1 MAWEAED
8 ADATNNLQTRITSM
22 TPKIFAQKALHI
34 FASGLSMTA
43 QRLPFLKTLTPLLT
57 AGPGGQFA
65 APLVVSFI
73 GIDTLSGASPTVSTT
88 GGSTNPATANVGETF
103 VWLFRT
109 NGETAKSYDIST
121 LPPGLTYTFGS
132 PVSSIT
138 GTPTTG
144 GSFAIQIVGWEDR
157 NQRGK
162 NTPTYTFDLTVN
174 QPATPLEIW
183 TESFWADSYL
193 SNPDISGPNADP
205 DHDGIENLLEFV
217 FNLDPTKKETFP
229 GTFGTDPLDE
239 AFLTYTLPFNTDAG
253 EMIKFQESSTLKNG
267 EWTDIDP
274 ATSEAKI
281 TSTASSISLKIPKAS
296 ASRKMIRVVARV
308 SG

>member
-1 MAWEAED
+1 
-8 ADATNNLQTRITSM
+8 M
-22 TPKIFAQKALHI
+22 TYKIYAQKTLHI
-34 FASGLSMTA
+34 FASGLTMAA

-73 GIDTLSGASPTVSTT
+73 GVDTLSGASPTVSTT
-88 GGSTNPATANVGETF
+88 GTSTNPATANVGETF

-109 NGETAKSYDIST
+109 NGETAKSYDISA

-144 GSFAIQIVGWEDR
+144 GSFAIQIVGWEER

-162 NTPTYTFDLTVN
+162 HTPTYTFNLTIN

-183 TESFWADSYL
+183 TESFWTGSDL
-193 SNPDISGPNADP
+193 SSPDISGPNADP
-205 DHDGIENLLEFV
+205 DYDGIENLLEFI
-217 FNLDPTKKETFP
+217 FNLDPTKKESFP
-229 GTFGTDPLDE
+229 GTFGTDPSDE
-239 AFLTYTLPFNTDAG
+239 AFLSYTLPFNSDAG
-253 EMIKFQESSTLKNG
+253 EMIKFQESSTLKSS

-274 ATSEAKI
+274 TTSDAEI
-281 TSTASSISLKIPKAS
+281 TTSDSAISLKIPKAS
-296 ASRKMIRVVARV
+296 AARKMIRVVARIP
-308 SG
+308 G

>member
-1 MAWEAED
+1 
-8 ADATNNLQTRITSM
+8 M
-22 TPKIFAQKALHI
+22 TYKIYAQKTLHI
-34 FASGLSMTA
+34 FASGLTMAA

-73 GIDTLSGASPTVSTT
+73 GVDTLSGASPTVSTT
-88 GGSTNPATANVGETF
+88 GTSTNPATANVGETF

-109 NGETAKSYDIST
+109 NGETAKSYDISV

-144 GSFAIQIVGWEDR
+144 GSFAIQIVGWEER

-162 NTPTYTFDLTVN
+162 HTPTYTFNLTIN

-183 TESFWADSYL
+183 TESFWTGSDL
-193 SNPDISGPNADP
+193 SSPDISGPNADP
-205 DHDGIENLLEFV
+205 DYDGIENLLEFI
-217 FNLDPTKKETFP
+217 FNLDPTKKESFP
-229 GTFGTDPLDE
+229 GTFGTDPSDE
-239 AFLTYTLPFNTDAG
+239 AFLSYTLPFNSDAG
-253 EMIKFQESSTLKNG
+253 EMIKFQESSTLKSS

-274 ATSEAKI
+274 TTSDAEI
-281 TSTASSISLKIPKAS
+281 TTSDSVISLKIPKAS
-296 ASRKMIRVVARV
+296 AARKMIRVVARIP
-308 SG
+308 G

>member
-1 MAWEAED
+1 MEWEAEG
-8 ADATNNLQTRITSM
+8 ADAINNLKTRITNM
-22 TPKIFAQKALHI
+22 THKIFAQRALHV
-34 FASGLSMTA
+34 FASGLSMAA

-88 GGSTNPATANVGETF
+88 GGSTNPMTANVGETF

-109 NGETAKSYDIST
+109 NGETAKSYDISA

-138 GTPTTG
+138 GTPTAG
-144 GSFAIQIVGWEDR
+144 GSFAIQIVGWEER

-162 NTPTYTFDLTVN
+162 HTPTYTFNLTIN

-183 TESFWADSYL
+183 TESFWTGSDL

-205 DHDGIENLLEFV
+205 DGDGIENLLEFV
-217 FNLDPTKKETFP
+217 FNLDPTKKESFP
-229 GTFGTDPLDE
+229 GTFGTDPVDNTL
-239 AFLTYTLPFNTDAG
+239 LTYTLPFSPDGG
-253 EMIKFQESSTLKNG
+253 EMIKFQESSTLKTA

-274 ATSEAKI
+274 ATSEAEI
-281 TSTASSISLKIPKAS
+281 TTSASSIFLKIPKAS
-296 ASRKMIRVVARV
+296 AARKMIRVVARIP
-308 SG
+308 G